1 MQLPSA
7 TIFVSAVTTS
17 ASVEASA
24 LIPIYSNVLS
34 HTVLANPAP
43 SPVLPR
49 AESPLSSYSSTI
61 TLMELALIPGPEKL
75 APALPIS
82 PSSIYLL
89 EAPATLNPVYG
100 RFSYHLISCFLTF
113 FFTEAA
119 IAIASLTLA
128 SISILPA
135 PPPVEHSIT
144 AKSGTASDSTILL
157 SFFSQTEA

>member
-1 MQLPSA
+1 MSSLSALQQCLFELHGMSPSADRDAQIAVLFSNIQWLMQLPSA

-24 LIPIYSNVLS
+24 LTPIYSNVLS

-89 EAPATLNPVYG
+89 EAPATLNLVYS
-100 RFSYHLISCFLTF
+100 RFSYFHI
-113 FFTEAA
+113 
-119 IAIASLTLA
+119 
-128 SISILPA
+128 
-135 PPPVEHSIT
+135 
-144 AKSGTASDSTILL
+144 
-157 SFFSQTEA
+157 